1 MNAGQAQEFEAP
13 ARVLAL
19 VRDTAL
25 ELGAAPEQ
33 ASEAARTGVLDLES
47 GRIAVVFSADE
58 ESIVLA
64 AGLPADLLDEPAR
77 RITALKASLVLLLQ
91 AGVAFAKGPA
101 GPALMGRWPIATAQ
115 GALLAAW
122 VRQFAAMAQ
131 FAGTTLRTGK
141 AASCTTTA

>member
-1 MNAGQAQEFEAP
+1 MNTGQAQEFEAP

-77 RITALKASLVLLLQ
+77 RITALKASL
-91 AGVAFAKGPA
+91 
-101 GPALMGRWPIATAQ
+101 GRWPIATAQ

-131 FAGTTLRTGK
+131 FAGTTLRAGK